1 MSMSTSL
8 ALHNLNNLKFEAAS
22 TSSPG
27 SILALLQQHIGSWRE
42 GPDSSLYCSILRCG
56 IRNKERCISLM
67 EVSWIWRLLSHGVPK
82 GSSCLAR
89 DRIQVMTTDSE
100 QLASMHPTT
109 NHQPPPITT
118 YFINALHFHLHA
130 TYVVCNQPCRQQ
142 QYPIQQQE
150 EMITT
155 TMMIHRHQSISSKT
169 LKHPIPSKTH
179 PAASSFPPPFLPT
192 IPPKKSPIIS
202 SKIPKS
208 SLQWFV
214 HPPHPCAH

>member
-56 IRNKERCISLM
+56 MRNKERCISLM

-109 NHQPPPITT
+109 THHYILNQCTSFSFACATLLMHVTNH
-118 YFINALHFHLHA
+118 
-130 TYVVCNQPCRQQ
+130 VVSSST
-142 QYPIQQQE
+142 QYNS
-150 EMITT
+150 
-155 TMMIHRHQSISSKT
+155 RRR
-169 LKHPIPSKTH
+169 
-179 PAASSFPPPFLPT
+179 
-192 IPPKKSPIIS
+192 
-202 SKIPKS
+202 
-208 SLQWFV
+208 
-214 HPPHPCAH
+214 